1 MLHNFS
7 LFLSSYC
14 TANINLNKLDSAFD
28 IDPLFH
34 KMSKTFDEGGAKGLL
49 LANLGVGSE
58 GCNIVFDSSCEETN
72 VAEKV
77 ATSVVNDKDD
87 NENDTDMDTDTDTDT
102 DVAPPRQQ
110 EGMIDVSTLKT
121 KLFSLLAGQSVH
133 SLQLVPQLASLRT
146 EHAALDAAG
155 FIDEVQ
161 VGQASEKVPGTGAR
175 GSRRGRYAADQQQ
188 EKEAD
193 HSIHQEAMERSRASI
208 GGRSCLTGA
217 GSGTDG
223 SATDGGMDHMGDDE
237 YANDNDFGGGGDYDD
252 GDDDDGDD
260 GFDAFMATDENGARF
275 SSIGFNNS
283 FTNDGDGDGDGHPS
297 ATTVLLDAIAD
308 GNVIHGATDY
318 QYFDAAAFASVVSAG
333 AGAADNVWAGA
344 LHWKRGAKRRPQA
357 NANGKKT
364 GAEVTKKSR
373 SKKSAKQRVFVDLS
387 AAPDN
392 MSDILRQPP
401 ARKAK
406 GDPLQISK
414 TTLAKHAKADNLL
427 PLDAGMGVE
436 KLSSLFLRPN
446 TILKGPSTTSSQTSA
461 SSNGG
466 KTVGFNMAVETW
478 DNGPDDSFGG
488 GDDDGGDG
496 FCFAN
501 NDDDDN
507 ANGDD
512 FFVHQLHDVR
522 KVDKVHVGHATV
534 AKKVDVKR
542 LKRDLWLELESCF
555 AVSADKKEGDEEDSV
570 ADADADDKEV
580 PDDPASP
587 LPDGE
592 QSAPHC
598 LSFNDAVRDLEA
610 AKSQADISLPFYF
623 ICVLHLANEKG
634 LRLDSKGL
642 EDFHIYKDNEAATQL
657 F

>member
-1 MLHNFS
+1 MI
-7 LFLSSYC
+7 YIY

-58 GCNIVFDSSCEETN
+58 GCNIVFDSSCEEIN
-72 VAEKV
+72 VALP
-77 ATSVVNDKDD
+77 TSSVVK
-87 NENDTDMDTDTDTDT
+87 ENDENEDDMETDMDA

-121 KLFSLLAGQSVH
+121 KLHSLLAGQAVH

-155 FIDEVQ
+155 FIDQVQ
-161 VGQASEKVPGTGAR
+161 VGQVQDKVPGAGAGVR
-175 GSRRGRYAADQQQ
+175 GASSRRGRYAADQQQ

-208 GGRSCLTGA
+208 GGRSCLSQSQPA
-217 GSGTDG
+217 S
-223 SATDGGMDHMGDDE
+223 GMDIMGDDE
-237 YANDNDFGGGGDYDD
+237 YANDDNDFGGGGDYDD

-260 GFDAFMATDENGARF
+260 GFDAFMAMDENGARF
-275 SSIGFNNS
+275 SSVGFNNS
-283 FTNDGDGDGDGHPS
+283 FTNDGDGDGHPS

-318 QYFDAAAFASVVSAG
+318 QYFDAAAFANVVAAG
-333 AGAADNVWAGA
+333 TGAADNVWAGA
-344 LHWKRGAKRRPQA
+344 LHWKRGAKRRPVI
-357 NANGKKT
+357 NANGQKT
-364 GAEVTKKSR
+364 AEVTKKSR

-401 ARKAK
+401 ARKTK

-446 TILKGPSTTSSQTSA
+446 TILKGPLTTPSA
-461 SSNGG
+461 SSSG

-496 FCFAN
+496 FCFAD

-555 AVSADKKEGDEEDSV
+555 AVSAEKKVGDDDQDSV
-570 ADADADDKEV
+570 ADDDDKEV
-580 PDDPASP
+580 PADPASP
-587 LPDGE
+587 EPDDE
-592 QSAPHC
+592 QAAPHC

-610 AKSQADISLPFYF
+610 AKSQADVSLPFYF

-642 EDFHIYKDNEAATQL
+642 EDFHIYKDHEAATQL

>member
-1 MLHNFS
+1 MYSFYLN
-7 LFLSSYC
+7 

-58 GCNIVFDSSCEETN
+58 GCNVVFDSSCEEINNT
-72 VAEKV
+72 EGV
-77 ATSVVNDKDD
+77 ATKTSSAINEND
-87 NENDTDMDTDTDTDT
+87 ENDTDMDTET

-133 SLQLVPQLASLRT
+133 SLQLVPQLSGLRT

-155 FIDEVQ
+155 FIDQVQ
-161 VGQASEKVPGTGAR
+161 VGQVSGTGA
-175 GSRRGRYAADQQQ
+175 GASRRGRYAADQQQ

-193 HSIHQEAMERSRASI
+193 HSIHQQAMERSRASI
-208 GGRSCLTGA
+208 GGRSCLSQSQP
-217 GSGTDG
+217 SGTDV
-223 SATDGGMDHMGDDE
+223 MGDDE

-252 GDDDDGDD
+252 GDDDDDD

-275 SSIGFNNS
+275 SSVGFNNS
-283 FTNDGDGDGDGHPS
+283 FTNDGDGDVNGDGREHG
-297 ATTVLLDAIAD
+297 ATAVLLDAIAD

-333 AGAADNVWAGA
+333 TGAADNVWAGA
-344 LHWKRGAKRRPQA
+344 LHWKRGARRRPQA

-364 GAEVTKKSR
+364 AEATKRSR
-373 SKKSAKQRVFVDLS
+373 SKKSAKQRVFVDFS

-401 ARKAK
+401 ARKAN

-446 TILKGPSTTSSQTSA
+446 TILKGPSASLSQSQTNA
-461 SSNGG
+461 SSNG

-478 DNGPDDSFGG
+478 DNGPDDSFCG

-496 FCFAN
+496 FCFADN
-501 NDDDDN
+501 GDEDN

-555 AVSADKKEGDEEDSV
+555 AVSAEKKEGDEEVVDS
-570 ADADADDKEV
+570 DADEKEV
-580 PDDPASP
+580 PEDPASP
-587 LPDGE
+587 LPDNE
-592 QSAPHC
+592 QDTPHC

-610 AKSQADISLPFYF
+610 AKSQADVSLPFYF

-642 EDFHIYKDNEAATQL
+642 EDFHIYKDNATATQL

>member
-1 MLHNFS
+1 
-7 LFLSSYC
+7 
-14 TANINLNKLDSAFD
+14 
-28 IDPLFH
+28 
-34 KMSKTFDEGGAKGLL
+34 MSKTFDEGGAKGLL

-58 GCNIVFDSSCEETN
+58 GCNIVFDSSCEEINNDVT
-72 VAEKV
+72 VA
-77 ATSVVNDKDD
+77 ATSVIKENID
-87 NENDTDMDTDTDTDT
+87 NENKNDTDMDTDMETDMETDTDT

-133 SLQLVPQLASLRT
+133 SLQLVPQLSSLRT

-155 FIDEVQ
+155 FIDQVQ
-161 VGQASEKVPGTGAR
+161 VGQVQEKVPGTGTGAR
-175 GSRRGRYAADQQQ
+175 GASRRGRYAADQQQ

-208 GGRSCLTGA
+208 GGRSCLTGV
-217 GSGTDG
+217 GGTDG
-223 SATDGGMDHMGDDE
+223 SATDGGMDHMGDDA
-237 YANDNDFGGGGDYDD
+237 YANDNDNDFGGGGDYDD
-252 GDDDDGDD
+252 GDDDDGDGDD
-260 GFDAFMATDENGARF
+260 GFDAFMAMDENGARF

-283 FTNDGDGDGDGHPS
+283 FTNDSDGDANGHPS

-333 AGAADNVWAGA
+333 AGATDNVWAGA

-364 GAEVTKKSR
+364 VEATKKSR

-414 TTLAKHAKADNLL
+414 TILAKHAKADNLL

-446 TILKGPSTTSSQTSA
+446 TILKGPSTTPST
-461 SSNGG
+461 SSNG

-496 FCFAN
+496 FCFAD

-507 ANGDD
+507 TNGDD

-555 AVSADKKEGDEEDSV
+555 AVSAEKKEGDEQDSDSI
-570 ADADADDKEV
+570 ADADADNKEV

-587 LPDGE
+587 LLPDDE
-592 QSAPHC
+592 QDIPHC
-598 LSFNDAVRDLEA
+598 LSFNNAVRDLEA
-610 AKSQADISLPFYF
+610 AKSQADVSLPFYF